1 MVAYLCTYILKSIEL
16 CTLSGKLYGMYIIS
30 QQRGFPGG
38 SDSKESLCN
47 GQETWVWSLGRE
59 DPLEKRMAT
68 YSSILAWRIPWTE
81 EPGRL

>member
-1 MVAYLCTYILKSIEL
+1 MEFLLGLMKIFKNYFVIMVAHLCTYILKSIEL

-47 GQETWVWSLGRE
+47 GQETWV
-59 DPLEKRMAT
+59 
-68 YSSILAWRIPWTE
+68 
-81 EPGRL
+81 

>member
-47 GQETWVWSLGRE
+47 GQETWV
-59 DPLEKRMAT
+59 
-68 YSSILAWRIPWTE
+68 
-81 EPGRL
+81 